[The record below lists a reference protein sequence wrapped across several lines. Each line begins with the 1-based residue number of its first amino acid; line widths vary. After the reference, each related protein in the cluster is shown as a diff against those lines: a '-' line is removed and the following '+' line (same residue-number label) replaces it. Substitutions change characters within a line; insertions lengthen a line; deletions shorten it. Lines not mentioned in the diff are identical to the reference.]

1 MHTRASLAADLSAL
15 GVAAG
20 DMVMVHAAMASV
32 GDILGGPDAMI
43 AALRDVVGP
52 AGTIA
57 AYASCDGAYEDL
69 MDDDGRVPDAWRD
82 HVPAFDPAAS
92 RAVRMNGV
100 FPEFLRTTPG
110 AVRSANPGAS
120 LTAIGARAN
129 WLTAD
134 HRLDYGYGP
143 GTPLARLVEAEA
155 RVLMLGAPLDTMT
168 LMHHAEH
175 LADIPDKL
183 VRRFEVKLVD
193 GWHWLEEYDTSEPC
207 SPRLPEDFIEQIVT
221 TFLATGAGNQ
231 GMIGDAASVL
241 VSARDICAFGIEW
254 IERTAGKR

>member
-1 MHTRASLAADLSAL
+1 MMHSRASLAADLAAL

-20 DMVMVHAAMASV
+20 DMVIVHAGMASV
-32 GDILGGPDAMI
+32 GAILGGPDAMI

-52 AGTIA
+52 GGTIA
-57 AYASCDGAYEDL
+57 GYASCDGTHEDL

-82 HVPAFDPAAS
+82 HVPAFDATAS

-110 AVRSANPGAS
+110 ARRSANPGAS
-120 LTAIGARAN
+120 ITAIGARAD
-129 WLTAD
+129 WLCD
-134 HRLDYGYGP
+134 PHPFDYGYGP
-143 GTPLARLVEAEA
+143 GTPLARLVEADA

-183 VRRFEVKLVD
+183 VRRYEVKLAAT
-193 GWHWLEEYDTSEPC
+193 GWQWIEEFDTGDPC
-207 SPRLPEDFIEQIVT
+207 SPRLPENFIEQIVT
-221 TFLATGAGNQ
+221 AYLDSGQGRQGKVGAA
-231 GMIGDAASVL
+231 DCVL
-241 VSARDICAFGIEW
+241 VAAREICAFGVQW
-254 IERTAGKR
+254 IEATAG

>member
-15 GVAAG
+15 GLAAG

-32 GDILGGPDAMI
+32 GEILGGPDAMI
-43 AALRDVVGP
+43 AALRDIVGP

-57 AYASCDGAYEDL
+57 AYASCDGTYEDL
-69 MDDDGRVPDAWRD
+69 LDDDGREPDAWRE

-100 FPEFLRTTPG
+100 LPEFLRTTPG
-110 AVRSANPGAS
+110 ALRSANPGAS
-120 LTAIGARAN
+120 ITAIGARAD

-134 HRLDYGYGP
+134 HRLDYGFGP
-143 GTPLARLVEAEA
+143 GTPLARLVEADA

-175 LADIPDKL
+175 LADIPDKV
-183 VRRFEVKLVD
+183 VRRYEVKLAD
-193 GWHWLEEYDTSEPC
+193 GWHWLEEYDTGDPC
-207 SPRLPEDFIEQIVT
+207 SPRLPENFIEQIVT
-221 TFLATGAGNQ
+221 AYLATDRGRQ
-231 GMIGDAASVL
+231 GRVGDATSVL
-241 VSARDICAFGIEW
+241 VSARDICAFGVEW
-254 IERTAGKR
+254 IERTAGRR